1 MATMETA
8 AANQSAAH
16 KDGEGDNIM
25 VIVPLEAAFAEADA
39 GATPPSSPPP
49 PRRRFFFFFFLM
61 LLILSVS
68 ERPGTNVD
76 PLKVSDVS
84 VKLVSSPANK

>member
-1 MATMETA
+1 MAKMETA
-8 AANQSAAH
+8 AANQSAPQ
-16 KDGEGDNIM
+16 KDWEGDSIM

-49 PRRRFFFFFFLM
+49 PRLRFFFFFLM

-84 VKLVSSPANK
+84 VKLVSSPGNK